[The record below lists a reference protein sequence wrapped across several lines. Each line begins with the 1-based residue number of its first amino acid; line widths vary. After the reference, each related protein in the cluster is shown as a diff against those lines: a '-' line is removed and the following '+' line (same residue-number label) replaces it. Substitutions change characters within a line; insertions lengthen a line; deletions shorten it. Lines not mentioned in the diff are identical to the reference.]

1 MSVLS
6 SPLVEVATIS
16 PFLMKEIVEMGGNLM
31 LALQVS
37 VAPSLPP
44 TASLSDVKLRD
55 RSKMYIDACTTLS
68 ILCHD

>member
-1 MSVLS
+1 
-6 SPLVEVATIS
+6 
-16 PFLMKEIVEMGGNLM
+16 MGGNLM

-37 VAPSLPP
+37 VAPSLLP